1 MGNDGVVCGELGAP
15 TRTGGNPA
23 KGTKKK
29 GRHGAIE
36 LNPGRKPLRPAVQR
50 RSARL
55 EEQDR
60 DLSQVKVDEVLCLV
74 RDVGAEVA
82 PDDDVPSGI
91 VLFVELLLD
100 EGGDIL
106 LDVVFSKAWVAQSI
120 ASCCMSSAMS
130 AFLITALRSAI
141 SSWMFAQAKLH
152 VQRLGE
158 GLCKSR
164 GPVAVTA

>member
-106 LDVVFSKAWVAQSI
+106 LDVVLFQGLGGAVDRV
-120 ASCCMSSAMS
+120 
-130 AFLITALRSAI
+130 L
-141 SSWMFAQAKLH
+141 LH
-152 VQRLGE
+152 VLRHVRVLDHCLAVRHFVLDVRTGETARAEARGRALQKQR
-158 GLCKSR
+158 
-164 GPVAVTA
+164 A